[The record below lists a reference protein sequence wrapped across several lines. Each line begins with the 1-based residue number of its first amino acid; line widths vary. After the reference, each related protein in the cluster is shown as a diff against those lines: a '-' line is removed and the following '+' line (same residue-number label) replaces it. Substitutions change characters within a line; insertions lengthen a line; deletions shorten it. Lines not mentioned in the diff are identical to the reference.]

1 MKSHA
6 TAVSATYTPQS
17 FKNFA
22 GALCA
27 FFEKEC
33 PQLGGR
39 RTRQVLVNDI
49 NNMVSKFFPETTH
62 LRPGQTTW
70 VTVDKDEKAS
80 YGKKISGT
88 KLTVVN
94 LDLVQSNDAADRAAG
109 AKLRDMKK
117 EATARL
123 CAQAYEQGGCL
134 TNAEIA
140 ILLKIS
146 SGTVGKYIAEWETEN
161 NSVLPRRGSIHDMGP
176 TFTHKK
182 IIIDKLF
189 LERKTVQQTSRETYH
204 SLPAIERYISAFR
217 QTLLCVRKGMSIE
230 ETAYAVGK
238 TVRLVKEYFNIINEY
253 KNKNQILEK
262 ILRYQPYIENNI
274 EKFANEYEKEIK

>member
-1 MKSHA
+1 MKSHTSA
-6 TAVSATYTPQS
+6 ASATYTPQS
-17 FKNFA
+17 FKNFT

-27 FFEKEC
+27 FFENEC
-33 PQLGGR
+33 PQLAGI
-39 RTRQVLVNDI
+39 RTRQVLVNSI
-49 NNMVSKFFPETTH
+49 NEMVGKFFPETTH
-62 LRPGQTTW
+62 LRPGQTPW
-70 VTVDKDEKAS
+70 VTVSRDEKAS
-80 YGKKISGT
+80 YGKTINST

-109 AKLRDMKK
+109 AKLREIKK
-117 EATARL
+117 EAAARM
-123 CAQAYEQGGCL
+123 CIQAYEQGGCL

-146 SGTVGKYIAEWETEN
+146 ASTVGKYIAEWETEN
-161 NSVLPRRGSIHDMGP
+161 RTVLPRRGSIHDMGP

-189 LERKTVQQTSRETYH
+189 IEQKTVQQTSRETYH

-217 QTLLCVRKGMSIE
+217 QVLMCAGKGMNIE

-253 KNKNQILEK
+253 KSRNHVLKK
-262 ILRYQPYIENNI
+262 ILSYQPHVENNI
-274 EKFANEYEKEIK
+274 EVFINEYGKETE